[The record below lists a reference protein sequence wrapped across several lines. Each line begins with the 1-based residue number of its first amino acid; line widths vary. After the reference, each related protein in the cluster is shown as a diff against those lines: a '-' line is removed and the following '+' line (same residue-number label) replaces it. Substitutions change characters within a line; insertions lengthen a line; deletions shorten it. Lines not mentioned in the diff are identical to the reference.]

1 MPAWVADA
9 LTLTRALLA
18 LALAVVLAAGRIAPA
33 AVLLSL
39 AWLTDFADGRVARA
53 GRGRTRLGGFDLP
66 ADTLVGAGVL
76 VGLAADGYIPAPVV
90 AAVLVVLGGGFLVLR
105 NEALSMALQ
114 AVGYGGFLWRLWTGR
129 NAFLWAPVLTIAAI
143 AVLDR
148 RRFTRIV
155 LPRFFGGMR
164 TALAFRR
171 GSGFRL
177 PNDEP

>member
-9 LTLTRALLA
+9 LTLARVLLA
-18 LALAVVLAAGRIAPA
+18 PVLAVVLAWGRLAPA
-33 AVLLSL
+33 AVLLSV

-53 GRGRTRLGGFDLP
+53 GRGRTRLGGLDFP

-76 VGLAADGYIPAPVV
+76 VGLAADGYIPAPVA
-90 AAVLVVLGGGFLVLR
+90 AAVLIVLGGGFLVLR

-114 AVGYGGFLWRLWTGR
+114 AVGYGGFLWRLWTQR
-129 NAFLWAPVLTIAAI
+129 SAFLWSPVLTIAAI

-155 LPRFFGGMR
+155 LPGFLDGVRS
-164 TALAFRR
+164 ALALRR

-177 PNDEP
+177 PSDEP

>member
-9 LTLTRALLA
+9 LTLTRASLA
-18 LALAVVLAAGRIAPA
+18 LVLAVVLARGRLAPA
-33 AVLLSL
+33 AVLLSV

-53 GRGRTRLGGFDLP
+53 GRGRTRLGGFDLS

-76 VGLAADGYIPAPVV
+76 VGLAADGYIPGPVA
-90 AAVLVVLGGGFLVLR
+90 AAVLLVLGGGFLVLR

-114 AVGYGGFLWRLWTGR
+114 AVGYGGFLWRLWTAR
-129 NAFLWAPVLTIAAI
+129 SAFLWAPVIIIAAI

-155 LPRFFGGMR
+155 LPMFFGGMR
-164 TALAFRR
+164 SALALRR

-177 PNDEP
+177 PSDEP

>member
-18 LALAVVLAAGRIAPA
+18 LVLAVVLARGRLAPA
-33 AVLLSL
+33 AVLLSV

-76 VGLAADGYIPAPVV
+76 VGLAADGYVPAPVA
-90 AAVLVVLGGGFLVLR
+90 AAVLLVLGGGFLVLR

-114 AVGYGGFLWRLWTGR
+114 AVGYNGLLWTAR
-129 NAFLWAPVLTIAAI
+129 SAHLWAPVITIAAI

-155 LPRFFGGMR
+155 LPGFFGGMR
-164 TALAFRR
+164 SALALRR

-177 PNDEP
+177 PSDEP

>member
-1 MPAWVADA
+1 VPAWVADA
-9 LTLTRALLA
+9 LTLTRASLA
-18 LALAVVLAAGRIAPA
+18 LVLAVVLARGRLAPA
-33 AVLLSL
+33 AVLLSV

-53 GRGRTRLGGFDLP
+53 GRGRTRLGGFDLS

-76 VGLAADGYIPAPVV
+76 VGLAADGYIPGPVA
-90 AAVLVVLGGGFLVLR
+90 AAVLLVLGGGFLVLR

-114 AVGYGGFLWRLWTGR
+114 AVGYGGFLWRLWTEGS
-129 NAFLWAPVLTIAAI
+129 AFVWSPVLTIAAI

-155 LPRFFGGMR
+155 LPMFFGGMR
-164 TALAFRR
+164 SALALRR

-177 PNDEP
+177 PSDEP

>member
-9 LTLTRALLA
+9 LTFARVLLA
-18 LALAVVLAAGRIAPA
+18 PVLAVVLARGRLAPA
-33 AVLLSL
+33 AVVLSV

-76 VGLAADGYIPAPVV
+76 VGLAADGYIPAPVA
-90 AAVLVVLGGGFLVLR
+90 AAVLLVLGGGFLVLR

-114 AVGYGGFLWRLWTGR
+114 AVGYGGFLWRLWIQR
-129 NAFLWAPVLTIAAI
+129 SAFMWFPVLTIAAI

-155 LPRFFGGMR
+155 LPGFLDGVRS
-164 TALAFRR
+164 ALALRR

-177 PNDEP
+177 PSDEP